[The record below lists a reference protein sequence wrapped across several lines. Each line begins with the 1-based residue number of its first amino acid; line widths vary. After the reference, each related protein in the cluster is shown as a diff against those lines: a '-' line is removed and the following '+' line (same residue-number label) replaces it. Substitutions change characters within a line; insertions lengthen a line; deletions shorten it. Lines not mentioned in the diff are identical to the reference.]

1 MSAAL
6 TSELPRPIV
15 ILVDSTFTTPRTVR
29 SRVAGAIVGLVLGVI
44 AAGMSLASGEPAD
57 FTRGIG
63 WLVLILAP
71 VLGFTVGPTALR
83 PGRRSLLRAAA
94 ASTVLALPLGA
105 LLYATAL
112 AFGTYSGMTGAQLS
126 GEVLAT
132 AAFGV
137 LVAGIPLGMFIFVV
151 ACLAIGVLRLVVRG
165 LAAVGEKVLSTSP
178 SARG

>member
-1 MSAAL
+1 M
-6 TSELPRPIV
+6 
-15 ILVDSTFTTPRTVR
+15 TPRTVR

-94 ASTVLALPLGA
+94 ASTVLALGA

-126 GEVLAT
+126 GEILAT

-137 LVAGIPLGMFIFVV
+137 LVAGIPLGVFIFVV